1 MNTNDLELDQ
11 MRQQMAI
18 LKDKLEKQT
27 IIDDRIIR
35 RSIKNGMST
44 INKRYLV
51 ISIIALAMIPYGYWA
66 FVIINGLSIPL
77 WIASCVMMLMV
88 VAFCFFN
95 GRTMSDPKLVDGNL
109 HNTMQRVAAAKRRDN
124 NWLWIGI
131 PMAMAWA
138 AWVGWEMAQKMGGE
152 NFKYFMLFFIIC
164 GVGGILLGLAVH
176 FKTQRHY
183 RDIIEQIE
191 DLEGETT
198 SV

>member
-1 MNTNDLELDQ
+1 MDYELDE

-27 IIDDRIIR
+27 IVDDRVIR
-35 RSIKNGMST
+35 RAIKHSAST

-66 FVIINGLSIPL
+66 FVILNGLSIPL
-77 WIASCVMMLMV
+77 WIASSVMMLMV

-95 GRTMSDPKLVDGNL
+95 GRAMRDPQLAEGNL
-109 HNTMQRVAAAKRRDN
+109 HDTMHQVATAKRRDA

-131 PMAMAWA
+131 PMVTAWA
-138 AWVGWEMAQKMGGE
+138 VWVGWEMAQKME
-152 NFKYFMLFFIIC
+152 IEDLKLFMPFFIIC
-164 GVGGILLGLAVH
+164 LVAGILIGLAVH

-191 DLEGETT
+191 DSEKP
-198 SV
+198 